1 MQRKEGARRVA
12 TRRVHEESQQ
22 GGCKQNKVTQEKEEI
37 HRGKN
42 NNLHGRETHR
52 HVSYRHG

>member
-1 MQRKEGARRVA
+1 MA
-12 TRRVHEESQQ
+12 TCKGRRVHEESQQ
-22 GGCKQNKVTQEKEEI
+22 GGCKRNKVAREKEEI
-37 HRGKN
+37 RRGKN